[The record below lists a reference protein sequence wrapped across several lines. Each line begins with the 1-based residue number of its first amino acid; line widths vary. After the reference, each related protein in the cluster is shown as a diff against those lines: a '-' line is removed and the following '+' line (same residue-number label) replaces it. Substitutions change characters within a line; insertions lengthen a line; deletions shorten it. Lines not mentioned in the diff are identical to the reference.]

1 MYKAQHPEPKNA
13 PSTAR
18 RRQFERAQVDLPIS
32 YSIVAEDC
40 IRKGSAR
47 IVDLSAGG
55 ARICG
60 AMDFMQSSE
69 VTLRF
74 TLPGGQRE
82 VYAYGRIVMS
92 FFDGPKQQYSHG
104 VAFTHISRADQDAIV
119 RHVDDVLLSNVRFLR
134 PSQVGARTP

>member
-1 MYKAQHPEPKNA
+1 MRKAQQQEPNTQ
-13 PSTAR
+13 PRNLR

-32 YSIVAEDC
+32 YSIIEEDC

-55 ARICG
+55 ARMC
-60 AMDFMQSSE
+60 AATDFNQSSA

-74 TLPGGQRE
+74 TLPSGQRE
-82 VYAYGRIVMS
+82 AYVYGRIVMS
-92 FFDGPKQQYSHG
+92 FFDGPKQQYLHG

-119 RHVDDVLLSNVRFLR
+119 RYVDDVLLSNVRFLK
-134 PSQVGARTP
+134 PSQ